1 MEADTW
7 YIQLTITI
15 DFISSECND
24 KERVVHSKSD
34 NIEIT
39 INDEADK
46 VIEGLLLIK
55 SLETLVTG
63 SNFIFYCVHLL
74 YYKCHKLIL
83 NCGGSYIHSP
93 D

>member
-1 MEADTW
+1 M
-7 YIQLTITI
+7 I
-15 DFISSECND
+15 ND
-24 KERVVHSKSD
+24 K
-34 NIEIT
+34 
-39 INDEADK
+39 ADK

-55 SLETLVTG
+55 SLETPVTG